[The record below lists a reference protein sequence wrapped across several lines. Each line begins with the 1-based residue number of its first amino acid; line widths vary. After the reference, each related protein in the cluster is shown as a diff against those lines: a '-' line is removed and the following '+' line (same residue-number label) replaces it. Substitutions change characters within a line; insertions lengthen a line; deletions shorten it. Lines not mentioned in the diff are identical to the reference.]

1 MVLVLITF
9 WYGGEHNFLLT
20 TGKTFAGTTAGV
32 WASYTPPKEG
42 PGVLTMLYATKES
55 RHYTPHVLGALG
67 LHSLR
72 TYGELPEGS
81 HNLSCHSIGIQR
93 RLASVLGQVPATAV
107 VNKEN
112 WFNSL
117 SYNQQWSEVV
127 KGLNYEDITYDI
139 ENGKQFLLDVIKG
152 RTVL

>member
-1 MVLVLITF
+1 
-9 WYGGEHNFLLT
+9 
-20 TGKTFAGTTAGV
+20 
-32 WASYTPPKEG
+32 
-42 PGVLTMLYATKES
+42 MLYATKES